1 MRTSKLR
8 ALVEQGFFSAG
19 NFLVLLAAARHL
31 GVKDWGTL
39 SFGVA
44 FILFLQ
50 GLQRSV
56 VIVPMNLELA
66 AQEMAGQ
73 RTGKWLALH
82 FVTVCIALLV
92 GLAVAFVA
100 FARQVEWLLYSAAFV
115 VVAISPIFFSSF
127 IDEFLFSKVCNPY
140 SPKFR

>member
-31 GVKDWGTL
+31 GVEDWGTL

-56 VIVPMNLELA
+56 VIVPMNLDLA
-66 AQEMAGQ
+66 AKDMVGQ

-82 FVTVCIALLV
+82 FVTVAIAILV

-100 FARQVEWLLYSAAFV
+100 FAQKVEWLLYSAAIV
-115 VVAISPIFFSSF
+115 VVAITPIFFSSF
-127 IDEFLFSKVCNPY
+127 IDELSFSKACNPY
-140 SPKFR
+140 LPRFL